1 MSSRWP
7 TGKLGGPFSLHAP
20 TTVIVRAPSYWTMF
34 APGSPSSRPTSSVAC
49 SNTRLGGASPAT
61 SVATLRSAACSAASV
76 RCADSAAASLRAAR
90 IRSAVTAASSSE
102 VTAAMAMK
110 SCVASRLSVSEART
124 NGPSFS
130 AVFQTVIEHTMR
142 IAVAAPRGPKR
153 SAAHRSAGNTRY
165 GTSRWGASS
174 ASTRSTTSTTP
185 PSATSRRR
193 MPRRPKV
200 AQASSAGATTSAPA
214 ASPSVHVLKTSSS
227 SDVVITPPR
236 RSASG
241 PKAALTS
248 AATSAQPM
256 KATTSNTRPSPVRPL
271 VRRRISSAA
280 TTSATVFPIVWAST
294 VPSGVEKSP
303 SRRSPI
309 TMPGT
314 SRGPYR
320 ISTARP
326 SPAGG
331 QIAATAPSR

>member
-1 MSSRWP
+1 M
-7 TGKLGGPFSLHAP
+7 
-20 TTVIVRAPSYWTMF
+20 
-34 APGSPSSRPTSSVAC
+34 
-49 SNTRLGGASPAT
+49 
-61 SVATLRSAACSAASV
+61 
-76 RCADSAAASLRAAR
+76 
-90 IRSAVTAASSSE
+90 
-102 VTAAMAMK
+102 
-110 SCVASRLSVSEART
+110 SEART

-142 IAVAAPRGPKR
+142 IAVAAPRAPEAQRGPQER
-153 SAAHRSAGNTRY
+153 GEHEVGNVALGRELGEHQERDEHDPALGHVAPADAAQTEG
-165 GTSRWGASS
+165 GPGEQ
-174 ASTRSTTSTTP
+174 
-185 PSATSRRR
+185 RRR
-193 MPRRPKV
+193 HDQR
-200 AQASSAGATTSAPA
+200 AA

-236 RSASG
+236 RSDSG

-256 KATTSNTRPSPVRPL
+256 KATTSDTWPSPVRPL

-320 ISTARP
+320 TSTARP